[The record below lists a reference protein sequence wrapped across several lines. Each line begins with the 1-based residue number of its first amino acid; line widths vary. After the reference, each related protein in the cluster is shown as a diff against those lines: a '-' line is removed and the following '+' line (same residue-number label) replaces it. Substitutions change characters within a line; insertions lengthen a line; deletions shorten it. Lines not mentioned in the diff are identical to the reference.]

1 MDLKYKKIAVLGLGV
16 ENIALVLYLKSIGVN
31 DITVCDQKTEKE
43 LGDFLDA
50 IKDVDYKT
58 NFGTNYLKNL
68 NNFDIVF
75 RSPGLAYLTPEIQKA
90 KEAGVEITSQTKLF
104 FDLCPCPIIGIT
116 GTKGKGTTSTLISEI
131 LKRNDEILKIDRK
144 IYLAGNIGQAPIEF
158 IDKLSENDIVV
169 LELSSF
175 QLQDL
180 EKSPHIAVLLNIT
193 SDHLDVHAT
202 NTEYIEAKKN
212 ILAHQKT
219 GDFAVINADYLTSF
233 EFAAQTK
240 AQVYFFSRRK
250 SVDQGSFVSH
260 GEIIYRENGIDTEI
274 VNVSDVQLRG
284 EHNLENIC
292 ASITAV
298 KLAGAEFGAIS
309 DGVKSFKGLEHR
321 LELVAEKGGVK
332 FYNDSFSTNPDTAIA
347 AIRSF
352 TEPIILIAGGSE
364 KNADYKELGQTISDS
379 NVKLVILIGDTA
391 QRIKSE
397 IRNSIHLTGSTSSRQ
412 ASSGQASEN
421 IKIIDS
427 AKNLDEVMNIVKQEM
442 LPGDV
447 VLLSPASASFGWF
460 KNYKDRGNKFK
471 QKVMEIVL

>member
-16 ENIALVLYLKSIGVN
+16 ENIALVLYLKSINAV
-31 DITVCDQKTEKE
+31 DVTLCDQKIEEE
-43 LGDFLDA
+43 LGDFLGM
-50 IKDVDYKT
+50 IKDTNYKT
-58 NFGTNYLKNL
+58 SFGPNYLKNL

-75 RSPGLAYLTPEIQKA
+75 RSPGLAYLTPEIQAAKA
-90 KEAGVEITSQTKLF
+90 SGTEVTSQTKLF
-104 FDLCPCPIIGIT
+104 FDLCPCQIIGVT

-144 IYLAGNIGQAPIEF
+144 VYLAGNIGQAPIEF
-158 IDKLSENDIVV
+158 VDKLSENDIVV

-193 SDHLDVHAT
+193 SDHLDVHTT

-212 ILAHQKT
+212 ILVHQKKD
-219 GDFAVINADYLTSF
+219 DFAVINADYLTSF
-233 EFAAQTK
+233 EFAARTR

-260 GEIIYRENGIDTEI
+260 GKIIYRENGIDTEI
-274 VNVSDVQLRG
+274 AEVTEVQLRG

-292 ASITAV
+292 ASVTAV
-298 KLAGAEFGAIS
+298 KLVGADFRAIS
-309 DGVKSFKGLEHR
+309 EAVKSFKGLDHR
-321 LELVAEKGGVK
+321 LELVAEKGSVK

-347 AIRSF
+347 AIKSF

-364 KNADYKELGQTISDS
+364 KNADYKELGEAISQS
-379 NVKLVILIGDTA
+379 NVKLVILIGATA
-391 QRIKSE
+391 ARIKSE
-397 IRNSIHLTGSTSSRQ
+397 IRNSIHLTGSTISRH
-412 ASSGQASEN
+412 ANSGQASEN

-427 AKNLDEVMNIVKQEM
+427 AKNIDEVMNIVKQEM

-460 KNYKDRGNKFK
+460 KNYKDRGEQFK